1 MSIQSDL
8 GGSWSNDGFQW
19 PDWMDRYDDAVV
31 RATTR
36 GEKRMHAP
44 DLAADDPRPACVIG
58 SRDSDSFVGAER
70 EHLAGFYTECQ
81 RPECQEFFS
90 DGGER

>member
-8 GGSWSNDGFQW
+8 GGGWSDDGYSW
-19 PDWMDRYDDAVV
+19 PEWMDRYDEPVV

-36 GEKRMHAP
+36 GEKKMHAP
-44 DLAADDPRPACVIG
+44 DLGADGPRPACVIG

-70 EHLAGFYTECQ
+70 ANIEGFYTVCR
-81 RPECQEFFS
+81 RPECQEFFH
-90 DGGER
+90 GEGDR